1 MNSLAAVVDTAPVHP
16 VMTALGRGVPLTLLY
31 DLFERPSSLGLL
43 ESERE
48 DPWLERLAYEVQ
60 TSRRGARLT
69 G

>member
-1 MNSLAAVVDTAPVHP
+1 MHP
-16 VMTALGRGVPLTLLY
+16 VMTALGRGVPLTLLC

-60 TSRRGARLT
+60 TSRRGERLT